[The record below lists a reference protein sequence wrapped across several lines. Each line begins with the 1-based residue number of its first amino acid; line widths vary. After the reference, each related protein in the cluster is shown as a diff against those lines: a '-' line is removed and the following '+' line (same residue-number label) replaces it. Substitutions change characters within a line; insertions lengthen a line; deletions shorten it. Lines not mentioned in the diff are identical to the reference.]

1 MALSL
6 PGERSVAAGSP
17 VNPFRAFIA
26 LLARAKANRR
36 RHRAL
41 VSLLNLDQAQL
52 RDIGIT
58 PQDVVEAMAARGGRT
73 PGMVLNAARARNAR
87 A

>member
-6 PGERSVAAGSP
+6 PGERSVAAGSHVTP
-17 VNPFRAFIA
+17 IRRLFAWIA
-26 LLARAKANRR
+26 QVKANRAR
-36 RHRAL
+36 RTALRGLLDLDTTRLKDLGIERA
-41 VSLLNLDQAQL
+41 
-52 RDIGIT
+52 DIA
-58 PQDVVEAMAARGGRT
+58 EAMTARNGRT